1 MRIYEIDREI
11 EALLEEC
18 DPETGEALFDEEK
31 LAALEAQR
39 ETAVEQL
46 ALGYKN
52 LAAEAEA
59 IKAEA
64 AALTKRQRTAERQ
77 AENAKRYL
85 EFLLKGEKFRTARVA
100 VSYRQSERL
109 EIGEGF
115 LPWAVREA
123 PGLLREREPEADRTA
138 IRRALKN
145 GGAVPFTE
153 LVPCRNMLVR

>member
-64 AALTKRQRTAERQ
+64 AALTKR
-77 AENAKRYL
+77 
-85 EFLLKGEKFRTARVA
+85 
-100 VSYRQSERL
+100 
-109 EIGEGF
+109 
-115 LPWAVREA
+115 
-123 PGLLREREPEADRTA
+123 
-138 IRRALKN
+138 
-145 GGAVPFTE
+145 
-153 LVPCRNMLVR
+153 